1 MVFILSGTGRGLS
14 RFDCTAQERIEEMMR
29 IAGHA
34 LGIQQGTLML
44 FSDFESDGPMWRG
57 EGPREVRRV
66 VRFDAGFLEPPTVLV
81 GVSLWDCDSSANLR
95 ADIAADAVTTEGFEI
110 VFRTWADSRIA
121 RIRVGWTAMGP
132 LPHED
137 DWPL

>member
-1 MVFILSGTGRGLS
+1 VLKVPVADPGPEGARPRLAANKVVTGG
-14 RFDCTAQERIEEMMR
+14 FAEIT
-29 IAGHA
+29 
-34 LGIQQGTLML
+34 
-44 FSDFESDGPMWRG
+44 
-57 EGPREVRRV
+57 VRRV